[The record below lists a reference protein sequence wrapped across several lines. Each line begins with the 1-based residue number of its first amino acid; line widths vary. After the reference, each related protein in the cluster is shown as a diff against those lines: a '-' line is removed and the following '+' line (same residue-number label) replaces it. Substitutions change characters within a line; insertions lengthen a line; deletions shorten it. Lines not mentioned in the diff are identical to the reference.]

1 MRVCTLIIKNLK
13 PIKNDKFKGS
23 ISSVW
28 KNKHQTSCN
37 RPCGPMG
44 SRDRAVFLSPA
55 IHTCHAPSLRCL
67 LDLLLVIP
75 SQLREPVH
83 LDVRL
88 PDGVAHLP
96 EAGEVVPVWD
106 LSVEHGR
113 LKSQSREVREMLIS
127 VGTSPPCPQPRRPW
141 GPSSHPCGLPGVR
154 SCHTMAY
161 KWMRNSFPL
170 LTSSIS
176 LKVIS

>member
-1 MRVCTLIIKNLK
+1 MSGKTNTK
-13 PIKNDKFKGS
+13 PRAIDHVAQWGAE
-23 ISSVW
+23 
-28 KNKHQTSCN
+28 TGLYSC
-37 RPCGPMG
+37 P
-44 SRDRAVFLSPA
+44 PA

-113 LKSQSREVREMLIS
+113 LKSQSREVRETLIS
-127 VGTSPPCPQPRRPW
+127 VGTSPPCPQPRRPAW
-141 GPSSHPCGLPGVR
+141 CSLMSHNGLQMDEKQLSTSHLKYFPKSNFLNNYGWPPPNPPTQEEMLAPG
-154 SCHTMAY
+154 
-161 KWMRNSFPL
+161 SFR
-170 LTSSIS
+170 
-176 LKVIS
+176 V